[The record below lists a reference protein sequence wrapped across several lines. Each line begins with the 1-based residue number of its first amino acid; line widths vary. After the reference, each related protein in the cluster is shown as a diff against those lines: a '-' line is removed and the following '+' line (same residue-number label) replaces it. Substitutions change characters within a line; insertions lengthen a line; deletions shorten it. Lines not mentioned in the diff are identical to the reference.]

1 MRKKDGLK
9 MKKFGTRLLSV
20 AIASSLIVTPV
31 MAAPTV
37 DELNKEVS
45 DLKENKAEK
54 QSEVN
59 SLQKELTDIMT
70 KLGELEEDLVQK
82 GEEILQAQD
91 DLVAAE
97 AKEREQYEA
106 MKIRIKYM
114 YEEGDTTAL
123 ESLVTAENFSDLLNK
138 AEYVQ
143 NVHTY
148 DREQLKEYAETKQQ
162 IADLKAGLEED
173 KAKLESLQDEYEA
186 KEGELNTMIETK
198 SAEVADLDQQIQAAA
213 EAVAKAVEEQRRKE
227 EEERRR
233 AEEARQAQIAEAN
246 NNRNNGGGNRGD
258 STQNTPNNAN
268 TGNNNNSG
276 NNNSSNNNNSGNG
289 GYTGTGNASVGQTIV
304 AAARSQIGV
313 PYVWGGTT
321 PGSGLDCSGLTQYCH
336 RVAGISIPRTSG
348 PQGGGGK
355 AVSSPMPG
363 DIVCYPGHVGI
374 YIGGGQMI
382 HAPEPGDFVK
392 VASVYGSPWY
402 RRYW

>member
-276 NNNSSNNNNSGNG
+276 NNNSSNNNSGNG

>member
-1 MRKKDGLK
+1 

-59 SLQKELTDIMT
+59 SLQKQLTDIMT

>member
-258 STQNTPNNAN
+258 STQNTSNNAN
-268 TGNNNNSG
+268 TGNNNSG
-276 NNNSSNNNNSGNG
+276 NNNSSNNNSGNG

>member
-1 MRKKDGLK
+1 

-123 ESLVTAENFSDLLNK
+123 ESLVTAENFSDLLNY

-143 NVHTY
+143 NLHTY

>member
-1 MRKKDGLK
+1 MCKKDGLI
-9 MKKFGTRLLSV
+9 MKKLGRRLLSA

-59 SLQKELTDIMT
+59 SLQKQLTDIMT

-82 GEEILQAQD
+82 GEEIIQAQE
-91 DLVAAE
+91 DLTAAE

-198 SAEVADLDQQIQAAA
+198 RAEVADLDQQIQTAA

-233 AEEARQAQIAEAN
+233 AEEARQAQIAAQ
-246 NNRNNGGGNRGD
+246 NNRNNAGNNTGGNRGD
-258 STQNTPNNAN
+258 SAQNTTNNSN
-268 TGNNNNSG
+268 TGNNTNS
-276 NNNSSNNNNSGNG
+276 NNNSGSTNS
-289 GYTGTGNASVGQTIV
+289 GYTGSGDASVGQRIV
-304 AAARSQIGV
+304 NAAYGQLNV
-313 PYVWGGTT
+313 PYVWGGTS
-321 PGSGLDCSGLTQYCH
+321 PGVGLDCSGLTQYCH

-382 HAPEPGDFVK
+382 HAPEPGDVVK
-392 VASVYGSPWY
+392 IASVYGSPWY

>member
-1 MRKKDGLK
+1 

-198 SAEVADLDQQIQAAA
+198 SAEVADLDQQIQVAA

-258 STQNTPNNAN
+258 STQNTSNNAN

-276 NNNSSNNNNSGNG
+276 NNNSSNNNSGNG

>member
-186 KEGELNTMIETK
+186 KEGELNAMIETK

-402 RRYW
+402 RRYL

>member
-1 MRKKDGLK
+1 

-59 SLQKELTDIMT
+59 SLQKQLTDIMT

-258 STQNTPNNAN
+258 STQNTSNNAN

-276 NNNSSNNNNSGNG
+276 NNNSSNNNSGNG

>member
-59 SLQKELTDIMT
+59 SLQKQLTDIMT

>member
-1 MRKKDGLK
+1 

-186 KEGELNTMIETK
+186 KEGELNAMIETK

>member
-186 KEGELNTMIETK
+186 KEGELNAMIETK

>member
-59 SLQKELTDIMT
+59 SLQKQLTDIMT

-276 NNNSSNNNNSGNG
+276 NNNSSNNNSGNG

>member
-258 STQNTPNNAN
+258 STQNTSNNAN

-276 NNNSSNNNNSGNG
+276 NNNSSNNNSGNG

>member
-1 MRKKDGLK
+1 

>member
-258 STQNTPNNAN
+258 STQNTSNNAN

-276 NNNSSNNNNSGNG
+276 NNNSSNNNSGNG

-355 AVSSPMPG
+355 AVSNPMPG

>member
-268 TGNNNNSG
+268 TGNNNSG

>member
-198 SAEVADLDQQIQAAA
+198 SAEVADLDQQIQATA

-276 NNNSSNNNNSGNG
+276 NNNSSNNNSGNG

>member
-59 SLQKELTDIMT
+59 SLQKQLTDIMT

-258 STQNTPNNAN
+258 STQNTSNNAN

-276 NNNSSNNNNSGNG
+276 NNNSSNNNSGNG

>member
-1 MRKKDGLK
+1 
-9 MKKFGTRLLSV
+9 
-20 AIASSLIVTPV
+20 
-31 MAAPTV
+31 
-37 DELNKEVS
+37 
-45 DLKENKAEK
+45 
-54 QSEVN
+54 
-59 SLQKELTDIMT
+59 
-70 KLGELEEDLVQK
+70 
-82 GEEILQAQD
+82 
-91 DLVAAE
+91 
-97 AKEREQYEA
+97 
-106 MKIRIKYM
+106 
-114 YEEGDTTAL
+114 
-123 ESLVTAENFSDLLNK
+123 
-138 AEYVQ
+138 
-143 NVHTY
+143 
-148 DREQLKEYAETKQQ
+148 
-162 IADLKAGLEED
+162 
-173 KAKLESLQDEYEA
+173 
-186 KEGELNTMIETK
+186 MIETK

-258 STQNTPNNAN
+258 YTQNTPNNAN
-268 TGNNNNSG
+268 TGNNNSG
-276 NNNSSNNNNSGNG
+276 NNNSSNNNSGNG

>member
-1 MRKKDGLK
+1 

-258 STQNTPNNAN
+258 STQNTSNNAN

-276 NNNSSNNNNSGNG
+276 NNNSGNG

>member
-1 MRKKDGLK
+1 
-9 MKKFGTRLLSV
+9 
-20 AIASSLIVTPV
+20 
-31 MAAPTV
+31 
-37 DELNKEVS
+37 
-45 DLKENKAEK
+45 
-54 QSEVN
+54 
-59 SLQKELTDIMT
+59 MT

-198 SAEVADLDQQIQAAA
+198 SAEVADLDQQIQVAA

-258 STQNTPNNAN
+258 STQNTSNNAN

-276 NNNSSNNNNSGNG
+276 NNNSSNNNSGNG

>member
-258 STQNTPNNAN
+258 STQNTSNNAN

-276 NNNSSNNNNSGNG
+276 NNNSGNG